1 MNYDVVV
8 VGGGMIGLTMALGL
22 KRQGRSVMVIE
33 QHAQPELPD
42 ALELRVSALNHRSRA
57 LLDELGV
64 WQQVSEFRVGPY
76 TDMHVWDKDS
86 PADIHFSAT
95 EANAD
100 DLGAITENRA
110 LEHFLWQAAQ
120 TAGVV
125 ITQTEQWRLR
135 HCGDDQQ
142 AAEIEYGEQQRAHA
156 QLVIAADG
164 GRSRLRQ
171 QAGLAVRFWDYEQ
184 VGVVANL
191 RMDTPHEGVARQVFL
206 PTGPLA
212 LLPTPDAHV
221 VSIVWSMDASLA
233 QTRLA
238 NKAQLAQFVTA
249 ESGRC
254 LGKAELISDVKG
266 FPLRMQYAQE
276 WHQQRIV
283 LVGDAAHTIHPL
295 AGQGANLGFADCVS
309 LLAHL
314 QQSEFADLSN
324 LTRCLGRYQR
334 ERKADTQTMIAAME
348 LFKRGF
354 GTSNPLIKAVRSLGF
369 LAAERITPLKQKLAE
384 VALGR

>member
-1 MNYDVVV
+1 MNYDVIVI
-8 VGGGMIGLTMALGL
+8 GGGMIGLTMALGL
-22 KRQGRSVMVIE
+22 KQQGRSVMVIE
-33 QHAQPELPD
+33 QHEQPALPNE
-42 ALELRVSALNHRSRA
+42 LELRVSALNHRSRA

-64 WQQVSEFRVGPY
+64 WPLVSDFRIGPY

-100 DLGAITENRA
+100 DLGAITENRV
-110 LEHFLWQAAQ
+110 LEHFLWQRAEA
-120 TAGVV
+120 AGVV
-125 ITQTEQWRLR
+125 ITKTAQWRLR
-135 HCGDDQQ
+135 DCGSAQQ
-142 AAEIEYGEQQRAHA
+142 AAEIEYGEQQRAQA
-156 QLVIAADG
+156 QLIIGADG

-171 QAGLAVRFWDYEQ
+171 QAGLTVRFWDYEQ

-191 RMDTPHEGVARQVFL
+191 RMEKPHNGVARQVFL

-212 LLPTPDAHV
+212 LLPTPDTDV
-221 VSIVWSMDASLA
+221 VSIVWSMDSSLA

-238 NKAQLAQFVTA
+238 NKARLAPFVTA

-254 LGKAELISDVKG
+254 LGEAELISDVKG
-266 FPLRMQYAQE
+266 FPLRMQYAQQ
-276 WHQQRIV
+276 WHAQRVV

-295 AGQGANLGFADCVS
+295 AGQGANLGFADCVC
-309 LLAHL
+309 LLENL
-314 QQSEFADLSN
+314 QQRELADLSS
-324 LTRCLGRYQR
+324 LTRSLGRYQR

-354 GTSNPLIKAVRSLGF
+354 GTSNPWIKAVRSLGL
-369 LAAERITPLKQKLAE
+369 LAAERITPVKQKLAE